1 MSFCGSCRG
10 DTNTQYLR
18 DHGVSIWDEWA
29 TEDGDLGPLYGAQW
43 RSWPTPDGR
52 TIDQLTQVVE
62 SIKVRPN
69 SETSLGLCME
79 SVVIA

>member
-1 MSFCGSCRG
+1 MQG

-43 RSWPTPDGR
+43 RSWPTPMD
-52 TIDQLTQVVE
+52 
-62 SIKVRPN
+62 VRLI
-69 SETSLGLCME
+69 S
-79 SVVIA
+79 